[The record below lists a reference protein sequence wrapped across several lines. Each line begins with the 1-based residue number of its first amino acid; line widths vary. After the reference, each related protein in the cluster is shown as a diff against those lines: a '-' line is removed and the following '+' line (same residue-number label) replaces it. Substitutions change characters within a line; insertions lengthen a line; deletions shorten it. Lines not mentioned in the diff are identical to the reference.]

1 MRPNPQDPAVCVPTG
16 TRNPDTSTW
25 TLAHVLT
32 EHDLLISAV
41 DWSPVHNKI
50 VTCSHD
56 RNAFVWTYKAVPPP
70 KGAAPTAQPEVKWS
84 PSLTV
89 LRIDRAALDVKWSPD
104 GKKFAVASGAKCVPV
119 CHYEAEQVGGRIH
132 YRATESD
139 LCMSQG
145 RLGCLAPHS

>member
-1 MRPNPQDPAVCVPTG
+1 VCISTG

-119 CHYEAEQVGGRIH
+119 CHYEAEQVGAFITVPQR
-132 YRATESD
+132 D
-139 LCMSQG
+139 VCMS
-145 RLGCLAPHS
+145 

>member
-1 MRPNPQDPAVCVPTG
+1 MT
-16 TRNPDTSTW
+16 
-25 TLAHVLT
+25 HVLT

-56 RNAFVWTYKAVPPP
+56 RNAFVWTWQSVASPS
-70 KGAAPTAQPEVKWS
+70 GGQAEMKWS
-84 PSLTV
+84 PSLTL

-119 CHYEAEQVGGRIH
+119 CHYEAEHVRRTGG
-132 YRATESD
+132 
-139 LCMSQG
+139 MSCG
-145 RLGCLAPHS
+145 TALTVLENREVMG